1 MPPQPYQ
8 RTLGTPPAP
17 AVRSARN
24 AASTEPARGLLDP
37 SFERDGCGVGFVA
50 SRRQEPSREVVD
62 LALGALRRLIHRG
75 AFGADPRSGD
85 GAGLLIQ
92 VPDAFLRRVVT
103 PLGIALP
110 PAGRYAMA
118 TVFLPRHR
126 PDREACR
133 VVFESAL
140 HEARLQLLGWREVPV
155 RPTAIGP
162 VARSG
167 QPVIHQAFIGGR
179 RSGRALESA
188 LYPVRKLIESRARA
202 LPMTHPSS
210 ADLFAITSCSTTTL
224 IYKGQLSA
232 TQLEPFYPDLSAPDL
247 VSGLALFHQR
257 FSTNTDPSWRLAQP
271 FRFIAH
277 NGEINTLRGNVNW
290 MRARERGWRHPICGT
305 DPRDILPV
313 IEPDGSDSAAFDN
326 AVELLIR
333 TGRSLP
339 EALMMMVPEAWES
352 SDEMPAQLRAFY
364 GYQANLIEPWD
375 GPAALT
381 FSDGRWVGAALDRNG
396 LRPARYSITD
406 DLVVLASELGV
417 VDLDPAKVR
426 RSGRL
431 EPGHMLLVD
440 TATGRVLDDRQIKG
454 SVARRHPYPELVA
467 ESVFELP
474 FPSERESELPGPP
487 AEDLVIWH
495 RCYGYTEEELN
506 QVLAPMAVTGHE
518 AIGSMGNDA
527 ALAVLSARPRVLYD
541 YFSQGF
547 AQVTNPP
554 IDSIRERCV
563 MSLRTTLGGGGELL
577 APDRRPVP
585 RLELPQPIL
594 TDAQLRQIK
603 SELLPQLRVRTLA
616 AVFAVSGGDGELE
629 RALDRLCEEALLAV
643 EDRVRIL
650 IISDRDAGARLAP
663 IPSLLALGA
672 IHQHLVRAG
681 NRAALSLIVETAD
694 GRSVH
699 HLACLIGHGAEA
711 VNPYLGLA
719 SVAGMATAGDLSE
732 SRERTQARAAYIACL
747 TEGLLKVMSK
757 MGISTLSSYCGAQ
770 VFEAVGIA
778 GTVMDRCFSGTPS
791 RLDGAD
797 LQVLAEE
804 VLLRHRSA
812 FRAVPGRLD
821 PDLGGDHR
829 WRQGDESHAWNP
841 ESVAALQHAVR
852 GDDPERFRKFTE
864 LADARTAPP
873 TTLRHLLEPIP
884 GEGIPLEEVE
894 PAVLIVRRFV
904 TGAMSLGSISQ
915 EAHET
920 MALALNQL
928 GGKSNTGEGGE
939 DPARFAPAS
948 DGSSR
953 RSAIKQVASARFGVN
968 VNYLVNADDIQIK
981 IAQGA
986 KPGEGG
992 QLPGHKVDA
1001 NIARL
1006 RHAVPGLELISPPPH
1021 HDIYSIEDLAQL
1033 IWDLKQPNPGA
1044 RVSVKLVSQ
1053 AGVGTVAAGVV
1064 KARADH
1070 ITISGHDGGTGA
1082 APLSS
1087 IKHVGIPWELGLAET
1102 QQALVRQGLRSRVT
1116 IQADGGMRTG
1126 RDVVIAALLG
1136 AEEFGFATAALVATG
1151 CILMRVCHLNTCPVG
1166 IATQDP
1172 VLRRR
1177 FAGAPEHV
1185 VRFFMMVAEDVRA
1198 HMAGL
1203 GFRTVSEMV
1212 GRVDRLGERTK
1223 ARPWKAGRLDLAPL
1237 LQAPIPGPAAL
1248 LRGRHRAD
1256 VEARSYGQ
1264 AQDHHLEAALDLRL
1278 IRRLQGSL
1286 ETGEPATV
1294 SARVRSCHRAVGAR
1308 LSGEVA
1314 RRYGEDGLPEDTLR
1328 VRLRGIAGQSLGA
1341 WLAPGISIT
1350 CVGAANDYPGKGLSG
1365 GRLVVRTPRAIGYV
1379 PAANVIIGN
1388 VALYGATAGE
1398 AYFEGQAG
1406 HRFAVRNSGATAV
1419 VEGIGDHGCE
1429 YMTGGA
1435 VLVLGSVG
1443 ENFGA
1448 GMSGGVAY
1456 ILDSF
1461 QTVQRH
1467 HNPASVEVTDPDQDD
1482 LAIVRELLQRHLL
1495 YTGSQ
1500 LARRTLAGWPG
1511 SATQLTLVRPRRRG
1525 AGVSGVPQRL
1535 LDTVPESAA
1544 ASA

>member
-1 MPPQPYQ
+1 MQPQPFQ
-8 RTLGTPPAP
+8 RTPESTRAPSAIPAQP
-17 AVRSARN
+17 AL
-24 AASTEPARGLLDP
+24 GLLDP
-37 SFERDGCGVGFVA
+37 QFEHDGCGVGFIA
-50 SRRQEPSREVVD
+50 SRCREPSREVVD
-62 LALGALRRLIHRG
+62 LALGALRRLLHRG
-75 AFGADPRSGD
+75 AFGADPRTGD

-92 VPDAFLRRVVT
+92 VPDAFLRRVVA
-103 PLGIALP
+103 PLAITLP
-110 PAGRYAMA
+110 APGRYAVA
-118 TVFLPRHR
+118 TVFLPRQG

-133 VVFESAL
+133 AVIEEVL
-140 HEARLQLLGWREVPV
+140 DQTHLRLLGWREVPV
-155 RPTAIGP
+155 RPQAIGL

-167 QPVIHQAFIGGR
+167 QPVIRQAFVSGR
-179 RSGRALESA
+179 RTARALEAA
-188 LYPVRKLIESRARA
+188 LYPARKLIESRVRN
-202 LPMTHPSS
+202 LSMTDPASL
-210 ADLFAITSCSTTTL
+210 DLFAITSCSTATL
-224 IYKGQLSA
+224 VYKGQLSA

-247 VSGLALFHQR
+247 VSRLALFHQR

-290 MRARERGWRHPICGT
+290 MRARERGWTHRICGAR
-305 DPRDILPV
+305 PSDILPV
-313 IEPDGSDSAAFDN
+313 IEPHGSDSAAFDN

-339 EALMMMVPEAWES
+339 EALMMMVPEAWELS
-352 SDEMPAQLRAFY
+352 TEMPPRLRAFY
-364 GYQANLIEPWD
+364 SYQANLLEPWD
-375 GPAALT
+375 GPAALA
-381 FSDGRWVGAALDRNG
+381 FSDGRWVGATLDRNG
-396 LRPARYSITD
+396 LRPARYLITD
-406 DLVVLASELGV
+406 DLMVLASEVGV
-417 VDLDPAKVR
+417 IDLDPAKIH

-431 EPGHMLLVD
+431 EPGHMIMVD
-440 TATGRVLDDRQIKG
+440 TASGRVLTDRQAKRA
-454 SVARRHPYPELVA
+454 VARRHPYLQLNSASLAQLPAPVGGSA
-467 ESVFELP
+467 EPPVP
-474 FPSERESELPGPP
+474 TPG
-487 AEDLVIWH
+487 DLDTWH
-495 RCYGYTEEELN
+495 RCYGYTEEELH

-527 ALAVLSARPRVLYD
+527 ALAVLSTRPRLLFD

-554 IDSIRERCV
+554 IDSIRERSV

-577 APDRRPVP
+577 APHRSPVP
-585 RLELPQPIL
+585 RVELPHPIL
-594 TDAQLRQIK
+594 TDDQLRQ
-603 SELLPQLRVRTLA
+603 LQAPLFPDLPARTLA
-616 AVFAVSGGDGELE
+616 AVFAPGAGAGELG
-629 RALDRLCEEALLAV
+629 RALDRLGTQALAAV
-643 EDRVRIL
+643 ENGIRIL
-650 IISDRDAGARLAP
+650 IVSDRAAGSELAP
-663 IPSLLALGA
+663 IPTLLAIGA
-672 IHQHLVRAG
+672 IHQQLVRAG
-681 NRAALSLIVETAD
+681 ARSALSLVAETAD
-694 GRSVH
+694 ARSVH

-711 VNPYLGLA
+711 INPYLGFA
-719 SVAGMATAGDLSE
+719 SVAGLASADRLPE
-732 SRERTQARAAYIACL
+732 PREPAQARSAYSDCL
-747 TEGLLKVMSK
+747 AEGLLKVMSK

-770 VFEAVGIA
+770 VFEAVGISR
-778 GTVMDRCFSGTPS
+778 TVMDRCFSGTPS

-797 LQVLAEE
+797 LDVLAEE
-804 VLLRHRSA
+804 VLIRHRSA
-812 FRAVPGRLD
+812 FSATPFSMD
-821 PDLGGDHR
+821 SDLGGDHR
-829 WRQGDESHAWNP
+829 WRQEGESHAWNP
-841 ESVAALQHAVR
+841 DTVAALQHAVR
-852 GDDPERFRKFTE
+852 GDDPERFRQFTE
-864 LADARTAPP
+864 LADAQSAPP
-873 TTLRHLLEPIP
+873 TTLRHLLQPKP
-884 GEGIPLEEVE
+884 GRGVPLHEVE
-894 PAVLIVRRFV
+894 PAVQIVRRFV
-904 TGAMSLGSISQ
+904 TGAMSLGSIGQ

-920 MALALNQL
+920 MARAMNQL
-928 GGKSNTGEGGE
+928 GAKSNTGEGGE
-939 DPARFAPAS
+939 DPARFAPAG

-953 RSAIKQVASARFGVN
+953 RSAIKQVASARFGVT

-1006 RHAVPGLELISPPPH
+1006 RHALPGLELISPPPH

-1044 RVSVKLVSQ
+1044 RISVKLVSQ

-1116 IQADGGMRTG
+1116 LQADGGLRTG

-1185 VRFFMMVAEDVRA
+1185 IRFFMMVAEDVRRQ
-1198 HMAGL
+1198 MAEL
-1203 GFRTVSEMV
+1203 GFRRVSEMV
-1212 GRVDRLGERTK
+1212 GQVDRLGVRDDL
-1223 ARPWKAGRLDLAPL
+1223 RPWKAGQLDLTPL
-1237 LQAPIPGPAAL
+1237 LQAPVPGPPAL
-1248 LRGRHRAD
+1248 LRGRHRSD
-1256 VEARSYGQ
+1256 VEARAHAR
-1264 AQDHHLEAALDLRL
+1264 AQEHHLESALDLRL
-1278 IRRLQGSL
+1278 LERLQRSL
-1286 ETGEPATV
+1286 IRGEPGTV
-1294 SARVRSCHRAVGAR
+1294 SARVRTCHRAVGAR

-1314 RRYGEDGLPEDTLR
+1314 RRYGEAGLPEDTLR

-1341 WLAPGISIT
+1341 WLAPGITIT

-1365 GRLVVRTPRAIGYV
+1365 GRLAVRTPRKIGYD
-1379 PAANVIIGN
+1379 AATNVIAGN

-1398 AYFEGQAG
+1398 AFFAGQAG

-1429 YMTGGA
+1429 YMTGGT

-1443 ENFGA
+1443 KNFGA

-1456 ILDSF
+1456 ILDRLGA
-1461 QTVQRH
+1461 VRRRY
-1467 HNPASVEVTDPDQDD
+1467 NAASVEVTEPDQVD
-1482 LAIVRELLQRHLL
+1482 LTIVQELLQKHLQ
-1495 YTGSQ
+1495 YTGSHQAGQ
-1500 LARRTLAGWPG
+1500 LLASWPESVARLA
-1511 SATQLTLVRPRRRG
+1511 LILPRRRG
-1525 AGVSGVPQRL
+1525 AGVSGLPQRWQGAL
-1535 LDTVPESAA
+1535 PEISV